1 LIFGTGI
8 DIAQVG
14 RISRAVDT
22 WGDRFLNRI
31 WTAQEIDYCWRK
43 KNPFEHLAGRFA
55 AKEAVSKAL
64 GLDWSKGLKWREI
77 EIINNQLGIPE
88 VGLSGEAKRTAQK
101 LKVRKI
107 LLSMSH
113 CNDYAVASA
122 TIVG

>member
-1 LIFGTGI
+1 MVFGIGI

-14 RISRAVDT
+14 RISWAVNT

-31 WTAQEIDYCWRK
+31 WTTIELDYCWHK
-43 KNPFEHLAGRFA
+43 QSPFEHLAGRFA

-64 GLDWSKGLKWREI
+64 GLNWNKGLKWREI
-77 EIINNQLGIPE
+77 EIISKHAGTPVVE
-88 VGLSGEAKRTAQK
+88 FFGEAKRTAQK

-113 CNDYAVASA
+113 CKDYAVASA
-122 TIVG
+122 TIIR